1 MLPAKRSAFWIY
13 LALIG
18 AVVLCVCFYRTG
30 MNPAPTASDGSVSL
44 AVLGDSDSHAYHDS
58 IFFPA
63 GSLKRGGDY
72 RPTTWQWTEL
82 LQRLRGQQLDQGQ
95 WGVHGTRGVVA
106 RTNRWLGREGRSPP
120 KEDFRYN
127 FALSGAECG
136 DLLEGYSQQARALL
150 SLMDQEPA
158 RWRNGVVLIRIGI
171 NSFGD
176 ARNLDQLARDPRAA
190 AVQEKIAGCVQA
202 IQGSVALLRAH
213 HPKVRIVLVG
223 IFNNADWPKYLD
235 RWHDPVQLANIDEGL
250 DVFDRALAGMARTDP
265 GTAFFDDRAWFAAR
279 WGSRDGRGL
288 PAYRDLVLGNLHVRN
303 AAGDGPE
310 HAVLADGHAGSAWN
324 AEWARALVDLMNA
337 RFQLAVTPISQAEV
351 IAALGRK
358 GVSESEAGQ
367 TGGLGEAVAPVAQ
380 P

>member
-18 AVVLCVCFYRTG
+18 AAVLCVCFYRTG

-63 GSLKRGGDY
+63 GSLKRGGNH
-72 RPTTWQWTEL
+72 RSTTWQWTEL

-106 RTNRWLGREGRSPP
+106 RANRWLGREGRSPP

-127 FALSGAECG
+127 FALSGAECS
-136 DLLEGYSQQARALL
+136 DLLEGYSQQARSLL

-213 HPKVRIVLVG
+213 HPRVRIVLVG
-223 IFNNADWPKYLD
+223 IFNNADWPNYFD
-235 RWHDPVQLANIDEGL
+235 RWHDPVQLANIEEGL
-250 DVFDRALAGMARTDP
+250 DVFDHAMAGMARADP
-265 GTAFFDDRAWFAAR
+265 GIAFFDDRAWFAAR
-279 WGSRDGRGL
+279 WGSRDERGL
-288 PAYRDLVLGNLHVRN
+288 PAYHDLVLGDLNVRN

-337 RFQLAVTPISQAEV
+337 RFQLAITPISRTEV

-358 GVSESEAGQ
+358 ER
-367 TGGLGEAVAPVAQ
+367 GLQ
-380 P
+380 

>member
-1 MLPAKRSAFWIY
+1 
-13 LALIG
+13 
-18 AVVLCVCFYRTG
+18 LCVCFYRTG

-63 GSLKRGGDY
+63 GSLKRGGNH
-72 RPTTWQWTEL
+72 RSTTWQWTEL

-106 RTNRWLGREGRSPP
+106 RATRWLGREGRSPP
-120 KEDFRYN
+120 REDFRYN
-127 FALSGAECG
+127 FALSGAECS
-136 DLLEGYSQQARALL
+136 DLLEGYSQQARSLL

-176 ARNLDQLARDPRAA
+176 AGNLDQLARDPRAA

-250 DVFDRALAGMARTDP
+250 DVFDRALAGMARADP
-265 GTAFFDDRAWFAAR
+265 GMAFFDDRAWFAAR
-279 WGSRDGRGL
+279 WGSRDGQGL

-324 AEWARALVDLMNA
+324 AEWARALVDLMNE
-337 RFQLAVTPISQAEV
+337 RFQLAVTPISQVEV
-351 IAALGRK
+351 IAALGRE
-358 GVSESEAGQ
+358 GALESEARQ
-367 TGGLGEAVAPVAQ
+367 AGGLGETVAPVAQ